1 VGRRPIQRQ
10 DDIDGRFGSNL
21 PDPTA
26 LTYQALAATPK
37 EERKIKKAACYL
49 FADFAFITLGCL
61 PKAPKQL
68 GPCPTGGSFMIEGK
82 LKLMT
87 VEGTGR
93 QFVAETPSGH
103 TILMDDAQG
112 QTGPKPIELALLALG
127 GCTAFDVIGILR
139 KKRQVVTGYEVE
151 VRAEQREEP
160 PNYFTHV
167 AIKHRLHGTIE
178 PEAVKRAIEL
188 SETKY
193 CSVGA
198 MIAKTAKIDSTF
210 EIVAEPASAG
220 ITGTRQ

>member
-1 VGRRPIQRQ
+1 MV
-10 DDIDGRFGSNL
+10 
-21 PDPTA
+21 
-26 LTYQALAATPK
+26 
-37 EERKIKKAACYL
+37 
-49 FADFAFITLGCL
+49 
-61 PKAPKQL
+61 
-68 GPCPTGGSFMIEGK
+68 EGK
-82 LKLMT
+82 LRLMT
-87 VEGTGR
+87 VEGAAR
-93 QFVAETPSGH
+93 QFMGETPSGH

-139 KKRQVVTGYEVE
+139 KKRQAVTGYEIE

-160 PNYFTHV
+160 PNYFTRV
-167 AIKHRLHGTIE
+167 EIRHRLRGHID

-210 EIVAEPASAG
+210 EIVAEPPLATA
-220 ITGTRQ
+220 TGTSR